1 MAELQTHARGDRN
14 TSWLV
19 VQRGLAI
26 IRRLMRG
33 SATKADLLAA
43 VNEALGPDAYSDASS
58 AAERA
63 LKNDRALLK
72 EKLGVDIVYDRHEG
86 VYHLESLGDTPWLD
100 LTDDDLAAIALIY
113 NTFQGANPEA
123 ERIRAFLDRIAG
135 LLPLERLSQVQRQR
149 PVLTIELHEFDA
161 GPIPDR
167 VIRVAQRA
175 ITEHRRL
182 AFNYRAAA
190 QEDRQPRYHEVEPYG
205 IVLRDGHYYL
215 ESFDLFSRGAQH
227 GQITQGRHRPF
238 RLQAILDDD
247 RLAVLPEHLPP
258 GRRPQ
263 KRYPLR
269 YRLAPAAVGHGVSR
283 RFTDMQITL
292 LPDGGAE
299 IAATT
304 TDPWDAV
311 RTLLA
316 YGDSCVVLGGDEV
329 LSLMRKRVA
338 AMAKGYDLL
347 PLELE

>member
-1 MAELQTHARGDRN
+1 MPKTIARGDRN

-19 VQRGLAI
+19 VQRGLVI

-33 SATKADLLAA
+33 PATKAELLVA
-43 VNEALGPDAYSDASS
+43 VSAALGPSAYSESAP

-72 EKLGVDIVYDRHEG
+72 EKLGVEIIYDRRDS
-86 VYHLESLGDTPWLD
+86 VYRLESLGDTAWLD
-100 LTDDDLAAIALIY
+100 LTNDDLAAIALIY
-113 NTFQGANPEA
+113 NTFGGANPEA
-123 ERIRAFLDRIAG
+123 ERVRALLDRIAG
-135 LLPLERLSQVQRQR
+135 LLPVGRLYEIQRQR
-149 PVLTIELHEFDA
+149 PALTIELHELDE
-161 GPIPDR
+161 GPIPHR
-167 VIRVAQRA
+167 VMRVVQQA

-190 QEDRQPRYHEVEPYG
+190 QSDRQPRYHEVEPYG

-215 ESFDLFSRGAQH
+215 ESFDLFSRGEQH
-227 GQITQGRHRPF
+227 GQVTQGKHRPF

-269 YRLAPAAVGHGVSR
+269 YRLTPAAVGHGVSR
-283 RFTDMQITL
+283 RFADMQITP
-292 LPDGGAE
+292 LPDGSAE

-329 LSLMRKRVA
+329 LGLMRKRVA
-338 AMAKGYDLL
+338 AMAKGYGLL
-347 PLELE
+347 AFDMP